1 MRTASRT
8 ATRTAAQ
15 IAARTARSPHDVV
28 SSRAV
33 SNQVLQASLKV
44 GPVDDPLEREAD
56 AVADALVQ
64 GEAAGP
70 VRSGPASVV
79 RRQPMPLPG
88 AAPGSPPPPVMEPLR
103 PLVTTW
109 EVDTKT
115 DAQKLGKGAG
125 EAAGAA
131 LDTGPGKALQDA
143 ATAQLERDWQKA
155 SPGDRALM
163 VIAAVQALAGVAALK
178 AIPEADEGPPAPDKT
193 PRIKISR
200 DFKVQLEFKLG
211 WKDKGPDGTETQR
224 RTPRIDA
231 VTVSLFY
238 TPEGPKGPPDAEL
251 VAAEIARLQ
260 AALAPFR
267 PKPTGDGFAVDYAVR
282 RMLEERTRRPSWLRS
297 EEGAARARE
306 ADRFKLDAGPFAA
319 RPQPGVRLVPELE
332 LGPMP
337 PPGKVQRK
345 CAACA
350 AEEHTDETIRLK
362 SAGPAAGPP
371 AAAGADAAVAGLD
384 RGTPLPAAER
394 RFFEARL
401 GRDFS
406 AVRLHSDNTG
416 AVTIGARAFTLGRQV
431 AFAPGE
437 WRPGTVEGRR
447 LLAHE
452 LVHVVQQDAAAE
464 RAVRRQPADAIGQS
478 DKDDEEGKERAGT
491 AADPHGGAKGPAK
504 ADAPAEA
511 GPAGADKAPEVA
523 GPTAAGSTT
532 GQPAPSAGGSASTTA
547 PLAPAV
553 TVTPGGHAAAP
564 PGVAPCPDPPTRN
577 LVVVGCTAKAAA
589 APPAVEKAELPTLN
603 PARFGGDADR
613 ARFAKE
619 LAQCHAARTVKD
631 EIDRRYRA
639 AVEAARK
646 QATDQAKQ
654 DTDAAIKA
662 ATENIPPGDRAA
674 LARAKAQAV
683 ADAKKAATKKIS
695 DAQAAVTRQDV
706 AAVTAELSTRLE
718 NELATDYDETLKGA
732 LGRYGPGWLAT
743 MQAALNRRRAKITK
757 EKNTKPKVARGET
770 PPPPKPAAEIAADIE
785 AEMVEVRCEQQE
797 WVLDR
802 IERVARGWAV
812 ARREQVDFSTIPQKA
827 AGLGNFV
834 PTYDPPPA
842 SRVDIPGTAGMA
854 GVAPELGDF
863 LTRLAADLK
872 GDPKVPSFR
881 AENRAGHGGGKVS
894 EPRHF
899 AGKGFSVDIYITA
912 PTDQRGF
919 WQPGAAVA
927 FLLQLDATA
936 RAFGAR
942 WRVLYDDFRVAQAV
956 NEATGVRNVEYMATS
971 GGGKLN
977 WHGPDPLILH
987 FHLDLEVPQKPALPA
1002 GGTP

>member
-478 DKDDEEGKERAGT
+478 DKDDEE
-491 AADPHGGAKGPAK
+491 
-504 ADAPAEA
+504 
-511 GPAGADKAPEVA
+511 APEVA

-743 MQAALNRRRAKITK
+743 MQAKH
-757 EKNTKPKVARGET
+757 G
-770 PPPPKPAAEIAADIE
+770 
-785 AEMVEVRCEQQE
+785 
-797 WVLDR
+797 
-802 IERVARGWAV
+802 
-812 ARREQVDFSTIPQKA
+812 A
-827 AGLGNFV
+827 AGLTVGRDIEKMGVRASLTSEVSFDN
-834 PTYDPPPA
+834 TPA
-842 SRVDIPGTAGMA
+842 TCLLGEKDAGAAYLKTVLADIRVMTAA
-854 GVAPELGDF
+854 LALGVGSAALDEAVAY
-863 LTRLAADLK
+863 AADRKQFGRPIKDHQAVQAHLAEMAVDLEAARRLTYWAAWRSDQGLANENEAAMAK
-872 GDPKVPSFR
+872 LFASEAALRICDR
-881 AENRAGHGGGKVS
+881 AARVLGSYGFASDYPVERYLRDVRFTLIGGGTS
-894 EPRHF
+894 E
-899 AGKGFSVDIYITA
+899 IL
-912 PTDQRGF
+912 RG
-919 WQPGAAVA
+919 AI
-927 FLLQLDATA
+927 A
-936 RAFGAR
+936 RG
-942 WRVLYDDFRVAQAV
+942 LY
-956 NEATGVRNVEYMATS
+956 
-971 GGGKLN
+971 
-977 WHGPDPLILH
+977 P
-987 FHLDLEVPQKPALPA
+987 
-1002 GGTP
+1002 